1 MNENEVLRQRIKE
14 LNGLISLME
23 IANKTEDLREVINK
37 LTSNII
43 PKSMKFSDKVFS
55 LVIIDNVENSNC
67 KNISKKTS
75 NYLKADIKTKKE
87 KYGELQVGYIDE
99 NLKFIDEFEQKIV
112 NAYAIAL
119 SKLIENLKYQEKII
133 KETHKLQ
140 KEKKLIAEMNY
151 ITKSGVKI
159 PIEINTSLSVLN
171 KKNIAI
177 TIVRDITERKIA
189 ERKLKAK
196 NKELIIQ

>member
-133 KETHKLQ
+133 KE
-140 KEKKLIAEMNY
+140 KEKAQELELKFKSLFNNNNDAIFVSEFNNGKFGNLIEVNETAC
-151 ITKSGVKI
+151 
-159 PIEINTSLSVLN
+159 
-171 KKNIAI
+171 
-177 TIVRDITERKIA
+177 
-189 ERKLKAK
+189 
-196 NKELIIQ
+196 